1 MARQRKP
8 LFLEA
13 LTNQLINQAVT
24 NQESRKTTKNNLKRK
39 YPSKITLIWIQS
51 AIIESHNS
59 SSFFMIFNYQVSY
72 LQRQHSTSSSIKIHD
87 K

>member
-39 YPSKITLIWIQS
+39 T
-51 AIIESHNS
+51 
-59 SSFFMIFNYQVSY
+59 FFKNNFN
-72 LQRQHSTSSSIKIHD
+72 LDSICNHRKS
-87 K
+87 